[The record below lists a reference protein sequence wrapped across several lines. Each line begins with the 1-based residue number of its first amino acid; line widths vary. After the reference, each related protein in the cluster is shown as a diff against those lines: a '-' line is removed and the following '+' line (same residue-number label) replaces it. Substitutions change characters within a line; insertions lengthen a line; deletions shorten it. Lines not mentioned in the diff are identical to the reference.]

1 MRTWYL
7 FVDDVDGLY
16 IYVYMYIDRYTNE
29 CGRTLF
35 VVSLS
40 RYRSTGTLAT
50 LGRTLGVILNFV
62 TRIPGPVTS

>member
-35 VVSLS
+35 VVSIVDTVVPVLW
-40 RYRSTGTLAT
+40 RLVVVL
-50 LGRTLGVILNFV
+50 LG
-62 TRIPGPVTS
+62 SY